1 MDPDQASSPR
11 RKSCMHPA
19 DLIISARWI
28 VPVEPTGAVL
38 EDHAVVVQ
46 NGRIL
51 AVLPLA
57 EAVESHPSA
66 VRIDRPNHVVLPGL
80 VNAHTHAAMTLFRG
94 MADDLPLETW
104 LNQHIWPAETRWVT
118 PDFVQD
124 GTELALLEMLHG
136 GTTSFGDMYFFP
148 DIVARA
154 VADSGLRAAVGMI
167 VLEQATVWAQSAD
180 EYLSKGLAV
189 RDQFKGHR
197 RVSTLF
203 APHAPYSVADRTFDQ
218 IRVLA
223 NELDTPIQMHVHETA
238 AEVAASIGKHHCRP
252 LQRLDTVGMVTSLLS
267 ATHMTQLLP
276 DEIALLASRGSTVI
290 HCPESNLKL
299 ASGWCPVAQ
308 LDAAGV
314 NVALGTDGAASN
326 NDLDMFGEMRTA
338 ALLAKGV
345 AQQADALPAA
355 KILQMATLNG
365 AAALG
370 LADRIGS
377 LLPGKEADMICVDL
391 SRPATQPVYSPIS
404 QLVYS
409 TSREQVTDVWVA
421 GQHLLDGGRPT
432 MADSNSI
439 LARAAAWGHKLR
451 SGDG

>member
-1 MDPDQASSPR
+1 
-11 RKSCMHPA
+11 MHPA

-28 VPVEPTGAVL
+28 VPVEPAGAVL
-38 EDHAVVVQ
+38 EEHAVVVR

-51 AVLPLA
+51 AVLPRAAALD
-57 EAVESHPSA
+57 SYPSA
-66 VRIDRPNHVVLPGL
+66 VRVDRPDHVLLPGL

-94 MADDLPLETW
+94 MADDLPLENW

-118 PDFVQD
+118 SDFVQA
-124 GTELALLEMLHG
+124 GTELALLEMLQG

-167 VLEQATVWAQSAD
+167 VLEQPTVWAQSAD

-203 APHAPYSVADRTFDQ
+203 APHAPYSIADRTFDQ

-223 NELDTPIQMHVHETA
+223 DELDTPIQMHVHETA
-238 AEVAASIGKHHCRP
+238 AELATSIGKYQCRP
-252 LQRLDTVGMVTSLLS
+252 LQRLDTLGMVTSLLS
-267 ATHMTQLLP
+267 AVHMTQLEP
-276 DEIALLASRGSTVI
+276 GEIALLARRGSTVI

-299 ASGWCPVAQ
+299 ASGMCPVAQ
-308 LDAAGV
+308 LVAAGV

-345 AQQADALPAA
+345 AQDAAVLPAA
-355 KILQMATLNG
+355 MILQMATLNG
-365 AAALG
+365 AQALG
-370 LADRIGS
+370 LGDRIGS
-377 LLPGKEADMICVDL
+377 LLPGKEADLICVDL
-391 SRPATQPVYSPIS
+391 SRPATQPVYAPIS

-409 TSREQVTDVWVA
+409 ASRDQVTDVWVA
-421 GQHLLDGGRPT
+421 GQQLLDGGQPT
-432 MADSNSI
+432 MTDGDSI
-439 LARAAAWGHKLR
+439 LARAAAWGDKLR
-451 SGDG
+451 TGHG